1 MNKLYAPRRK
11 YSGILRNETDFFE
24 MSIFS
29 DIKGTT
35 LIFLQNTLTSDIIG

>member
-24 MSIFS
+24 MSIFPN
-29 DIKGTT
+29 IKGTT
-35 LIFLQNTLTSDIIG
+35 LIFFNTITSGIIG